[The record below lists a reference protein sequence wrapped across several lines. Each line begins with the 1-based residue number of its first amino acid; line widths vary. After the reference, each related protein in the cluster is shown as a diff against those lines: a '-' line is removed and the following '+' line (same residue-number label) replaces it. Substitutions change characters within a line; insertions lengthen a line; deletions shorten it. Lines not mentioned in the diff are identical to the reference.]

1 MNQDDLR
8 LSRIETLW
16 SVVRQANEGSLEKA
30 RQAQQTL
37 LERYGGAIRRYLLGS
52 LRSEDAA
59 DEVFQEFSLK
69 LVSGAFQKADAS
81 HGRFR
86 SFLKT
91 TLFHLIIDY
100 QRRGKRDA
108 TRALLGETPDRPFC
122 EDRLAEEERA
132 WTRSWREELLAK
144 GWSALA
150 KTEQSTGTPYCT
162 VLRFRSEHPELRSQE
177 IADQLNA
184 KVAAEETADPLP
196 AKVAKK
202 LGSSSVRVLIHRAR
216 EMLAEAVL
224 DLVLDSIDS
233 ASLEECEQELID
245 LNLLEYCRSAL
256 QRRRG
261 EPSDALP
268 G

>member
-16 SVVRQANEGSLEKA
+16 SVVRQANEGSMEKA

-37 LERYGGAIRRYLLGS
+37 LERYGGAVRRYLLGA

-69 LVSGAFQKADAS
+69 LVSGAFQKADANQ
-81 HGRFR
+81 GRFR

-108 TRALLGETPDRPFC
+108 IRALPCDTPDRPFC
-122 EDRLAEEERA
+122 EDRLAEEDRA

-144 GWSALA
+144 GWAGLA
-150 KTEQSTGTPYCT
+150 KIEQSTGTPYYT

-184 KVAAEETADPLP
+184 RVVARESGGQVQE
-196 AKVAKK
+196 KVAKQ

-216 EMLAEAVL
+216 EMLAEQVL
-224 DLVLDSIDS
+224 DFVFDSIDS

-261 EPSDALP
+261 EPAAAP
-268 G
+268 PA

>member
-16 SVVRQANEGSLEKA
+16 SVVRQANDGSAEKA

-37 LERYGGAIRRYLLGS
+37 LERYGGAVRRYLLGS

-69 LVSGAFQKADAS
+69 LVSGAFQRADAS

-91 TLFHLIIDY
+91 TLFHLIVDY

-108 TRALLGETPDRPFC
+108 TRALLDETPDRPFC
-122 EDRLAEEERA
+122 EDRLAEEDRA
-132 WTRSWREELLAK
+132 WTLSWREELLAK
-144 GWSALA
+144 GWAALA
-150 KTEQSTGTPYCT
+150 KIEQSTGTPYYT
-162 VLRFRSEHPELRSQE
+162 VLRFRSEHPDLRSQE
-177 IADQLNA
+177 IADQLNG
-184 KVAAEETADPLP
+184 KVT
-196 AKVAKK
+196 KK

-216 EMLAEAVL
+216 ELLAEQVL

-233 ASLEECEQELID
+233 ASLEECEE
-245 LNLLEYCRSAL
+245 E
-256 QRRRG
+256 
-261 EPSDALP
+261 
-268 G
+268 

>member
-1 MNQDDLR
+1 MNQDDMR

-30 RQAQQTL
+30 KHAQQTL
-37 LERYGGAIRRYLLGS
+37 LERYGGAVRRYLLGS
-52 LRSEDAA
+52 LRNEDAA
-59 DEVFQEFSLK
+59 DEVFQEFALK

-91 TLFHLIIDY
+91 TLFHLIVDY

-108 TRALLGETPDRPFC
+108 TRALLDETPDRPFC
-122 EDRLAEEERA
+122 EDRLAEEDRA
-132 WTRSWREELLAK
+132 WTLSWREELLAK
-144 GWSALA
+144 GWAALA
-150 KTEQSTGTPYCT
+150 KIEQSTGTPYYT
-162 VLRFRSEHPELRSQE
+162 VLRFRSEHPDLRSQE
-177 IADQLNA
+177 IADQLNG
-184 KVAAEETADPLP
+184 KVT
-196 AKVAKK
+196 KK

-216 EMLAEAVL
+216 ELLAEQVL

-233 ASLEECEQELID
+233 ASLEECEEELID

-261 EPSDALP
+261 ESSEAPP
-268 G
+268 V

>member
-1 MNQDDLR
+1 MNQDDMR

-16 SVVRQANEGSLEKA
+16 SVVRQANEGSAEKVK
-30 RQAQQTL
+30 QAQQTL
-37 LERYGGAIRRYLLGS
+37 LDRYGGAIRRYLLGS

-59 DEVFQEFSLK
+59 DEVFQEFALK

-100 QRRGKRDA
+100 QHRGKRDA
-108 TRALLGETPDRPFC
+108 TRALLDDTPDRPFC
-122 EDRLAEEERA
+122 EDRLAEEDRA

-150 KTEQSTGTPYCT
+150 KIEQSTGTPYYT
-162 VLRFRSEHPELRSQE
+162 VLHFRSEHPDLRSQE
-177 IADQLNA
+177 IAEQLNG
-184 KVAAEETADPLP
+184 
-196 AKVAKK
+196 KVAKK
-202 LGSSSVRVLIHRAR
+202 LGSSSVRVMIHRAR
-216 EMLAEAVL
+216 EMLAEQVL

-261 EPSDALP
+261 EPADAPPL
-268 G
+268 

>member
-1 MNQDDLR
+1 MVQDDLR
-8 LSRIETLW
+8 LSRIDTLW
-16 SVVRQANEGSLEKA
+16 SVVRQANDGSVEKVK
-30 RQAQQTL
+30 QAQQAL

-59 DEVFQEFSLK
+59 DEVFQEFALK
-69 LVSGAFQKADAS
+69 LVSGAFQKAHAS

-91 TLFHLIIDY
+91 TLFHLSVDY

-108 TRALLGETPDRPFC
+108 ARGVLGDTPDRHFG
-122 EDRLAEEERA
+122 EDRLAEEDRA
-132 WTRSWREELLAK
+132 WTRSWREEILAK

-150 KTEQSTGTPYCT
+150 KTEQTTGTPYYT
-162 VLRFRSEHPELRSQE
+162 VLHFRSEHPELRSQE
-177 IADQLNA
+177 IADQLHG
-184 KVAAEETADPLP
+184 
-196 AKVAKK
+196 KVAKK

-216 EMLAEAVL
+216 ELLAEQLL
-224 DLVLDSIDS
+224 DLVLDSIDD
-233 ASLEECEQELID
+233 ASLEECEEELID

-261 EPSDALP
+261 EPTDVP
-268 G
+268 QV

>member
-1 MNQDDLR
+1 MNQDDMR

-16 SVVRQANEGSLEKA
+16 SVVRQANEGGAENA
-30 RQAQQTL
+30 RRAQQTL

-52 LRSEDAA
+52 LRNEDAA
-59 DEVFQEFSLK
+59 DEVFQDFSLK
-69 LVSGAFQKADAS
+69 LVTGAFQKAHAS

-100 QRRGKRDA
+100 QRRGKRNA
-108 TRALLGETPDRPFC
+108 ARALLDETPDRPFC
-122 EDRLAEEERA
+122 EDRLAEEDRA

-150 KTEQSTGTPYCT
+150 KTEQATGTPYYT

-184 KVAAEETADPLP
+184 RIASQEIADAAQGKL
-196 AKVAKK
+196 AKK

-216 EMLAEAVL
+216 EMLAEHVL

-233 ASLEECEQELID
+233 ASLEECEEELID

-261 EPSDALP
+261 EPSDAP
-268 G
+268 PA

>member
-1 MNQDDLR
+1 MNQEDLR
-8 LSRIETLW
+8 LSRIDTLW
-16 SVVRQANEGSLEKA
+16 SVVRQANEGRA
-30 RQAQQTL
+30 DQAQQAQQML

-69 LVSGAFQKADAS
+69 LVSGAFQKANANY
-81 HGRFR
+81 GRFR

-91 TLFHLIIDY
+91 TLFHLIVDY
-100 QRRGKRDA
+100 QRRGKRNA
-108 TRALLGETPDRPFC
+108 ARALVGETPDRPFC
-122 EDRLAEEERA
+122 EDRFAEEELA

-144 GWSALA
+144 GWAALSQIE
-150 KTEQSTGTPYCT
+150 KTTGTPYYT

-177 IADQLNA
+177 IAEQLSG
-184 KVAAEETADPLP
+184 
-196 AKVAKK
+196 KVAKK
-202 LGSSSVRVLIHRAR
+202 LGSSSVRVLIHRSR

-224 DLVLDSIDS
+224 DLVLESLEN
-233 ASLEECEQELID
+233 ASLDECEQELID

-261 EPSDALP
+261 QNADAP
-268 G
+268 AE

>member
-8 LSRIETLW
+8 LSRIDTLW
-16 SVVRQANEGSLEKA
+16 SVVRQANEGSMEKA

-37 LERYGGAIRRYLLGS
+37 LDRYGGAVRRYLLGS

-69 LVSGAFQKADAS
+69 LVSGAFQRANAS

-86 SFLKT
+86 AFLKT

-100 QRRGKRDA
+100 QRRGKRNA
-108 TRALLGETPDRPFC
+108 AQALPGETPDRPFC
-122 EDRLAEEERA
+122 EDRLAEEDRA

-144 GWSALA
+144 GWAALA
-150 KTEQSTGTPYCT
+150 RVEKSSGTPYYT
-162 VLRFRSEHPELRSQE
+162 VLRFRAEHPELRSQE
-177 IADQLNA
+177 IADQLNGTIA
-184 KVAAEETADPLP
+184 KR
-196 AKVAKK
+196 

-216 EMLAEAVL
+216 ELLAEEVL
-224 DLVLDSIDS
+224 DLVLDSIDD
-233 ASLEECEQELID
+233 ASLDECEQELID
-245 LNLLEYCRSAL
+245 VNLLEYCRPAL

-261 EPSDALP
+261 EPAESPPA
-268 G
+268 

>member
-16 SVVRQANEGSLEKA
+16 SVVHRANEGSAEKA

-37 LERYGGAIRRYLLGS
+37 LELYGGAVRRYLLGS

-108 TRALLGETPDRPFC
+108 KRAMLGDTPDRPFC
-122 EDRLAEEERA
+122 EDRLAEEDRA
-132 WTRSWREELLAK
+132 FTLSWREELLAK

-150 KTEQSTGTPYCT
+150 KTEQSTGTPYYT
-162 VLRFRSEHPELRSQE
+162 VLRFRSEHPDLRSQE
-177 IADQLNA
+177 IAEQLNA
-184 KVAAEETADPLP
+184 KVASAEIAGGLQG
-196 AKVAKK
+196 KVAKK

-216 EMLAEAVL
+216 EMLAEEVL
-224 DLVLDSIDS
+224 NLVLNSIDN
-233 ASLEECEQELID
+233 ASLDECEQELID

-261 EPSDALP
+261 EPTDQPPA
-268 G
+268 

>member
-1 MNQDDLR
+1 MIMNQDDLR

-16 SVVRQANEGSLEKA
+16 SVVRQANEGSPEKA
-30 RQAQQTL
+30 KQAQQTL

-59 DEVFQEFSLK
+59 DEVFQEFALK

-108 TRALLGETPDRPFC
+108 TRALLDDTPDRPFC
-122 EDRLAEEERA
+122 EDRLAEEDRA

-150 KTEQSTGTPYCT
+150 KIEQSTGTPYYT

-177 IADQLNA
+177 IADQLNG
-184 KVAAEETADPLP
+184 
-196 AKVAKK
+196 KVAKK

-216 EMLAEAVL
+216 EMLAEQVL
-224 DLVLDSIDS
+224 DLVLDSIDN
-233 ASLEECEQELID
+233 ASLEECEEELID

-261 EPSDALP
+261 EPADAPPL
-268 G
+268 

>member
-1 MNQDDLR
+1 MDHDDLR
-8 LSRIETLW
+8 LSRIDTLW
-16 SVVRQANEGSLEKA
+16 SVVRQANAGTADKA
-30 RQAQQTL
+30 RQAQEAL
-37 LERYGGAIRRYLLGS
+37 LERYGGAVRRYLLGS
-52 LRSEDAA
+52 LRNEDAA

-91 TLFHLIIDY
+91 TLFHLIIDF

-108 TRALLGETPDRPFC
+108 QRALLFDAPDRPIC
-122 EDRLAEEERA
+122 DDRLAEEDRA

-144 GWSALA
+144 GWAALA
-150 KTEQSTGTPYCT
+150 KTEKATGTPYHT

-177 IADQLNA
+177 IADQLNGT
-184 KVAAEETADPLP
+184 VE
-196 AKVAKK
+196 KK
-202 LGSSSVRVLIHRAR
+202 LSSSSVRVLIHRAR
-216 EMLAEAVL
+216 EMLAEQVL
-224 DLVLDSIDS
+224 DLVLDSIDN
-233 ASLEECEQELID
+233 ASLDECEQELID
-245 LNLLEYCRSAL
+245 LNLLEYCRPAL

-261 EPSDALP
+261 EPPDPPP

>member
-16 SVVRQANEGSLEKA
+16 SVVRQANEGSVEKA

-37 LERYGGAIRRYLLGS
+37 LDRYGGAVRRYLLGS

-59 DEVFQEFSLK
+59 DEVFQEFALK

-91 TLFHLIIDY
+91 TLFHLIVDY
-100 QRRGKRDA
+100 QRRGKRNA
-108 TRALLGETPDRPFC
+108 TRALLGDTPDRPFC
-122 EDRLAEEERA
+122 EDRLAEEDRA

-144 GWSALA
+144 GWAALA
-150 KTEQSTGTPYCT
+150 QTEQSTGTPYYT
-162 VLRFRSEHPELRSQE
+162 VLRFRSEHPDLRSQE
-177 IADQLNA
+177 IADQLNG
-184 KVAAEETADPLP
+184 KVG
-196 AKVAKK
+196 KK

-216 EMLAEAVL
+216 ELLAEQVL
-224 DLVLDSIDS
+224 DLVLDSIDN
-233 ASLEECEQELID
+233 ASLDECEQELID

-261 EPSDALP
+261 ETAEV
-268 G
+268 

>member
-1 MNQDDLR
+1 MNQDDMR

-30 RQAQQTL
+30 KHAQQTL
-37 LERYGGAIRRYLLGS
+37 LERYGGAVRRYLLGS
-52 LRSEDAA
+52 LRNEDAA
-59 DEVFQEFSLK
+59 DEVFQEFALK
-69 LVSGAFQKADAS
+69 LVSGAFQKANAS

-91 TLFHLIIDY
+91 TLFHLIVDY

-108 TRALLGETPDRPFC
+108 TRALLDETPDRPFC
-122 EDRLAEEERA
+122 EDRLAEEDRA
-132 WTRSWREELLAK
+132 WTLSWREELLAK
-144 GWSALA
+144 GWAALA
-150 KTEQSTGTPYCT
+150 KIEQSTGTPYYT
-162 VLRFRSEHPELRSQE
+162 VLRFRSEHPDLRSQE
-177 IADQLNA
+177 IADQLNG
-184 KVAAEETADPLP
+184 KVT
-196 AKVAKK
+196 KK

-216 EMLAEAVL
+216 ELLAEQVL

-233 ASLEECEQELID
+233 ASLEECEEELID

-261 EPSDALP
+261 ESSEAPP
-268 G
+268 V

>member
-16 SVVRQANEGSLEKA
+16 SVVRRANDGSLEKA
-30 RQAQQTL
+30 KQAQETL

-69 LVSGAFQKADAS
+69 LVGGAFQKADAS

-100 QRRGKRDA
+100 QRRAKRNA
-108 TRALLGETPDRPFC
+108 TRALIEETPDRPFC
-122 EDRLAEEERA
+122 EDRLAEEDRA

-150 KTEQSTGTPYCT
+150 RIEQTTGTPYYT
-162 VLRFRSEHPELRSQE
+162 VLRFRSENPEMRSQE
-177 IADQLNA
+177 IAAQL
-184 KVAAEETADPLP
+184 EG
-196 AKVAKK
+196 KVAKK

-216 EMLAEAVL
+216 ELLADEVL
-224 DLVLDSIDS
+224 DLVRDSIDN
-233 ASLEECEQELID
+233 ASLDECEQELID

-261 EPSDALP
+261 EAADAP
-268 G
+268 PR

>member
-16 SVVRQANEGSLEKA
+16 SVVRQANDGSAEKA

-37 LERYGGAIRRYLLGS
+37 LERYGGAVRRYLLGS

-69 LVSGAFQKADAS
+69 LVSGAFQRADAS

-100 QRRGKRDA
+100 QRRGKRNA
-108 TRALLGETPDRPFC
+108 TRALLDETPDRPFC
-122 EDRLAEEERA
+122 EDRLAEEDRA

-144 GWSALA
+144 GWAALA
-150 KTEQSTGTPYCT
+150 KTEQSTGTPYYT
-162 VLRFRSEHPELRSQE
+162 VLRFRSEHPDLRSQE
-177 IADQLNA
+177 IADELNG
-184 KVAAEETADPLP
+184 
-196 AKVAKK
+196 KVAKK

-216 EMLAEAVL
+216 ELLAEEL
-224 DLVLDSIDS
+224 LGLVLDSIDN
-233 ASLEECEQELID
+233 ASLDECEEELID
-245 LNLLEYCRSAL
+245 LNLLDYCRSAL

-261 EPSDALP
+261 EPSDAP
-268 G
+268 PN

>member
-1 MNQDDLR
+1 MSQDDLR

-16 SVVRQANEGSLEKA
+16 SVVRQANDIGEEKA
-30 RQAQQTL
+30 RQAQQAL
-37 LERYGGAIRRYLLGS
+37 LEHYGGAIRRYLLGS

-69 LVSGAFQKADAS
+69 LVGGAFQKADAS

-91 TLFHLIIDY
+91 TLFHLIVDY
-100 QRRGKRDA
+100 QRREKRNA
-108 TRALLGETPDRPFC
+108 TRALPEETPDRPLC
-122 EDRLAEEERA
+122 EDRLAEEDQA
-132 WTRSWREELLAK
+132 WTRSWREELLAR
-144 GWSALA
+144 GWLALA
-150 KTEQSTGTPYCT
+150 QTEQSTGTPYYT
-162 VLRFRSEHPELRSQE
+162 VLRFRSEHPDLRSQE
-177 IADQLNA
+177 IAEQLGG
-184 KVAAEETADPLP
+184 KL
-196 AKVAKK
+196 AKK

-216 EMLAEAVL
+216 ELLAEEVL
-224 DLVLDSIDS
+224 NLVFDSIDN

-261 EPSDALP
+261 EPAEAP
-268 G
+268 PCERR

>member
-1 MNQDDLR
+1 MNQDDMR

-16 SVVRQANEGSLEKA
+16 SVVRQANDESMAKA
-30 RQAQQTL
+30 QQAQQTL
-37 LERYGGAIRRYLLGS
+37 LDRYGGAIRRYLLGS

-59 DEVFQEFSLK
+59 DEVFQEFAVK
-69 LVSGAFQKADAS
+69 LVSGAFQRADAS

-108 TRALLGETPDRPFC
+108 ARALLIETPDRPFC
-122 EDRLAEEERA
+122 EDRLAEEDRA

-144 GWSALA
+144 GWAALA
-150 KTEQSTGTPYCT
+150 KSEEETGTPYYT
-162 VLRFRSEHPELRSQE
+162 VLRFRSEHPESRSQE
-177 IADQLNA
+177 IAEQLSG
-184 KVAAEETADPLP
+184 KVG
-196 AKVAKK
+196 KK

-216 EMLAEAVL
+216 ELLAEEVL
-224 DLVLDSIDS
+224 VLVLDSLDTDS
-233 ASLEECEQELID
+233 LDECEQELID

-256 QRRRG
+256 QRRKG
-261 EPSDALP
+261 EAV

>member
-16 SVVRQANEGSLEKA
+16 SVVRQANEGSVEKA

-108 TRALLGETPDRPFC
+108 TRALLDDTPDRPFC
-122 EDRLAEEERA
+122 EDRLAEEDRA

-150 KTEQSTGTPYCT
+150 QTEHSTGTPYYT

-177 IADQLNA
+177 IADQLNGSRRR
-184 KVAAEETADPLP
+184 KSPKFKE
-196 AKVAKK
+196 VAKK

-216 EMLAEAVL
+216 ELLAERGAGPRVRL
-224 DLVLDSIDS
+224 D
-233 ASLEECEQELID
+233 
-245 LNLLEYCRSAL
+245 R
-256 QRRRG
+256 
-261 EPSDALP
+261 
-268 G
+268 

>member
-1 MNQDDLR
+1 
-8 LSRIETLW
+8 
-16 SVVRQANEGSLEKA
+16 
-30 RQAQQTL
+30 
-37 LERYGGAIRRYLLGS
+37 
-52 LRSEDAA
+52 
-59 DEVFQEFSLK
+59 
-69 LVSGAFQKADAS
+69 VSGAFQKADAS

-100 QRRGKRDA
+100 QRRGKRNA
-108 TRALLGETPDRPFC
+108 TRALFCDTPDRPFC
-122 EDRLAEEERA
+122 EDRLAEEDRA
-132 WTRSWREELLAK
+132 WTRTWREELLSK

-150 KTEQSTGTPYCT
+150 QTEQSTGTPYYT

-177 IADQLNA
+177 IAEQLNG
-184 KVAAEETADPLP
+184 
-196 AKVAKK
+196 KVAKK

-216 EMLAEAVL
+216 EMLAEQVL

-261 EPSDALP
+261 EPSPAGP
-268 G
+268 A

>member
-8 LSRIETLW
+8 LSRIDTLW
-16 SVVRQANEGSLEKA
+16 SVVRQANEGSAEKA
-30 RQAQQTL
+30 RQAQQAL
-37 LERYGGAIRRYLLGS
+37 LDRYGGAIRRYLLGS

-69 LVSGAFQKADAS
+69 LVSGAFQQVHAS

-91 TLFHLIIDY
+91 TLFHLIVDY
-100 QRRGKRDA
+100 QRRGKRAA
-108 TRALLGETPDRPFC
+108 TRGVLGDTPDRPHG
-122 EDRLAEEERA
+122 EDRLAEEDRA

-150 KTEQSTGTPYCT
+150 KTEQSTGTAYYT
-162 VLRFRSEHPELRSQE
+162 VLHFRSEHPELRSQE

-184 KVAAEETADPLP
+184 KVAAEEIADQLHG
-196 AKVAKK
+196 KVVKK

-216 EMLAEAVL
+216 ELLAEELL
-224 DLVLDSIDS
+224 DLVLDSIDN
-233 ASLEECEQELID
+233 ASLEECEEELID

-261 EPSDALP
+261 EPADAP
-268 G
+268 PR

>member
-1 MNQDDLR
+1 MNYDELR

-16 SVVRQANEGSLEKA
+16 SVVRKANDGSAEKA
-30 RQAQQTL
+30 KQAQQEL

-108 TRALLGETPDRPFC
+108 KRELLLDPVDRPFC
-122 EDRLAEEERA
+122 EDRLAEEDRA
-132 WTRSWREELLAK
+132 WTRSWREEILTK
-144 GWSALA
+144 GWAALS
-150 KTEQSTGTPYCT
+150 KTERSTGTPYYT
-162 VLRFRSEHPELRSQE
+162 VLRFRSEHPEMRSQE
-177 IADQLNA
+177 IADQLNGT
-184 KVAAEETADPLP
+184 VE
-196 AKVAKK
+196 KK

-216 EMLAEAVL
+216 EMLADQVL
-224 DLVLDSIDS
+224 DLVMDSIDN

-261 EPSDALP
+261 EPTDAP
-268 G
+268 PT